1 MFEIVRYTAD
11 KAEEWNKFVAESKNG
26 TFLFDR
32 HYMDYH
38 SDRFQDYSLMFYRD
52 GGLYALLPAN
62 REDNIL
68 WSHRGLTYGGI
79 IMNTESTAARI
90 QQLFRELNDYLRADG
105 FIKVV
110 YKPVPHIFH
119 RIPSE
124 EDIYS
129 LFSVCDAKLIDRS
142 ISSTLILQYPLKWHR
157 DRRYGINKAKA
168 HDVTVDESQDL
179 KGFWEVLTFNLR
191 NKYDSCPVH
200 SLEEIE
206 LLHDRFPQQ
215 IRLFTASKDGKV
227 LGGTVLYITSTVV
240 HTQYISA
247 NLEGKQWRVI
257 DALFDYLLHECD
269 WQQRYFDFGT
279 SNEEDGRILVE
290 PLIYQ
295 KEGFGGRGICYDW
308 YEWTL

>member
-38 SDRFQDYSLMFYRD
+38 SDRFEDYSLMFYRD

-79 IMNTESTAARI
+79 IMNAESTAARI

>member
-38 SDRFQDYSLMFYRD
+38 SDRFEDYSLMFYRD

-79 IMNTESTAARI
+79 IMNAESTVARI

>member
-38 SDRFQDYSLMFYRD
+38 SDRFEDYSLMFYRD

-79 IMNTESTAARI
+79 IMNAESTAARI

-105 FIKVV
+105 FIKVI

>member
-38 SDRFQDYSLMFYRD
+38 SDRFQDYSLMFYRN

-79 IMNTESTAARI
+79 IMNAESTAARI

-179 KGFWEVLTFNLR
+179 RGFWEVLTFNLR

-269 WQQRYFDFGT
+269 WRQRYFDFGT

>member
-11 KAEEWNKFVAESKNG
+11 KAKEWNQFVAESKNG

-79 IMNTESTAARI
+79 IMNAESTAARI

-179 KGFWEVLTFNLR
+179 RGFWEVLTFNLR

-279 SNEEDGRILVE
+279 SNEEDGRILVK

>member
-11 KAEEWNKFVAESKNG
+11 KAKEWNQFVAESKNG

-79 IMNTESTAARI
+79 IMNAESTAARI

-179 KGFWEVLTFNLR
+179 RGFWEVLTFNLR
-191 NKYDSCPVH
+191 NKYDSCPFH

>member
-38 SDRFQDYSLMFYRD
+38 SDRFEDYSLMFYRD

-79 IMNTESTAARI
+79 IMNAESTAARI

-179 KGFWEVLTFNLR
+179 RGFWEVLTFNLK

>member
-11 KAEEWNKFVAESKNG
+11 KEREWNQFVIESKNG
-26 TFLFDR
+26 TFLLDR

-38 SDRFQDYSLMFYRD
+38 SDRFQDYSLMFYRN
-52 GGLYALLPAN
+52 GELYALLPAN
-62 REDNIL
+62 RNNSVL

-79 IMNTESTAARI
+79 IMNEKSTASHI

-105 FIKVV
+105 FKKVI

-124 EDIYS
+124 EDLYS
-129 LFSVCDAKLIDRS
+129 LFSVCDAKLIDRNL
-142 ISSTLILQYPLKWHR
+142 SSTLIMQTPLKWHR
-157 DRRYGINKAKA
+157 DRKYGINKAKA
-168 HDVTVDESQDL
+168 HDVVVGESQGWA
-179 KGFWEVLTFNLR
+179 GFWEVLTYNLR
-191 NKYDSCPVH
+191 TKYDSSPVH
-200 SLEEIE
+200 SLKEIE
-206 LLHDRFPQQ
+206 LLHHRFPKQ
-215 IRLFTASKDGKV
+215 IRLFTASKDGRV
-227 LGGTVLYITSTVV
+227 LGGTVLYITSMVV

-269 WQQRYFDFGT
+269 WHQRYFDFGT

-295 KEGFGGRGICYDW
+295 KEGFGGRGICYER

>member
-38 SDRFQDYSLMFYRD
+38 SDRFEDYSLMFYRD

-79 IMNTESTAARI
+79 IMNAESTAARI

-168 HDVTVDESQDL
+168 HDVTVDESLDL

>member
-38 SDRFQDYSLMFYRD
+38 SDRFQDYSLMFYRN

-79 IMNTESTAARI
+79 IMNAESTAARI

-247 NLEGKQWRVI
+247 NLEGKRWRVI

>member
-11 KAEEWNKFVAESKNG
+11 KAKEWNQFVAESKNG

-38 SDRFQDYSLMFYRD
+38 SDRFQDYSLMFYRNE
-52 GGLYALLPAN
+52 GLYALLPAN

-79 IMNTESTAARI
+79 IMNAESTAARI

>member
-79 IMNTESTAARI
+79 IMNAESTAARI

-179 KGFWEVLTFNLR
+179 RGFWEVLTFNLR

>member
-38 SDRFQDYSLMFYRD
+38 SDRFQDYSLMFYRE

-79 IMNTESTAARI
+79 IMNAESTAARI

-168 HDVTVDESQDL
+168 HGVTVDESMDL
-179 KGFWEVLTFNLR
+179 KGFWEVLTFNLK

>member
-1 MFEIVRYTAD
+1 MFEIVRYTVD
-11 KAEEWNKFVAESKNG
+11 KAKEWNQFVAESKNG

-38 SDRFQDYSLMFYRD
+38 SDRFQDYSLMFYRE

-79 IMNTESTAARI
+79 IMNAESTAARI

-168 HDVTVDESQDL
+168 HGVTVDESMDL
-179 KGFWEVLTFNLR
+179 KGFWEVLTFNLK

>member
-38 SDRFQDYSLMFYRD
+38 SDRFEDYSLMFYRD

-79 IMNTESTAARI
+79 ILNTESTAARI

>member
-1 MFEIVRYTAD
+1 
-11 KAEEWNKFVAESKNG
+11 
-26 TFLFDR
+26 
-32 HYMDYH
+32 
-38 SDRFQDYSLMFYRD
+38 
-52 GGLYALLPAN
+52 
-62 REDNIL
+62 
-68 WSHRGLTYGGI
+68 
-79 IMNTESTAARI
+79 MNAESTAARI

>member
-38 SDRFQDYSLMFYRD
+38 SDRFEDYSLIFYRD
-52 GGLYALLPAN
+52 GVLYALLPAN

-79 IMNTESTAARI
+79 ILNTESTAARI

-168 HDVTVDESQDL
+168 HDVTVDESMDL
-179 KGFWEVLTFNLR
+179 KGFWEVLTFNLK

>member
-38 SDRFQDYSLMFYRD
+38 SDRFQDYSLMFYRN

-79 IMNTESTAARI
+79 IMNAESTAARI

>member
-1 MFEIVRYTAD
+1 
-11 KAEEWNKFVAESKNG
+11 
-26 TFLFDR
+26 
-32 HYMDYH
+32 
-38 SDRFQDYSLMFYRD
+38 
-52 GGLYALLPAN
+52 
-62 REDNIL
+62 
-68 WSHRGLTYGGI
+68 
-79 IMNTESTAARI
+79 MNAGSTAARI

-215 IRLFTASKDGKV
+215 IRLFTASKTGRYLVAQCYTSLQRLSIPNIFQRIWKESSGESLTHFSIICCMNVIGNRDILILEPPMRRMAEYWWNRLSIRRKV
-227 LGGTVLYITSTVV
+227 LVDVVFVTIGTNGRYDQVLGLKTGECS
-240 HTQYISA
+240 
-247 NLEGKQWRVI
+247 LRRG
-257 DALFDYLLHECD
+257 DATCH
-269 WQQRYFDFGT
+269 
-279 SNEEDGRILVE
+279 
-290 PLIYQ
+290 
-295 KEGFGGRGICYDW
+295 
-308 YEWTL
+308 

>member
-38 SDRFQDYSLMFYRD
+38 SDRFEDYSLMFYRD

-79 IMNTESTAARI
+79 IMNAESTAARI
-90 QQLFRELNDYLRADG
+90 QQLFREMNDYLRADG

-308 YEWTL
+308 YEWML

>member
-38 SDRFQDYSLMFYRD
+38 SDRFQDYSLMFYRN

-62 REDNIL
+62 SEDNIL

-79 IMNTESTAARI
+79 IMNAESTAARI
-90 QQLFRELNDYLRADG
+90 QQLFREMNDYLRADG

-308 YEWTL
+308 YEWML

>member
-38 SDRFQDYSLMFYRD
+38 SDRFEDYSLMFYRD

-62 REDNIL
+62 REDNVL

-79 IMNTESTAARI
+79 IMNAESTAARI

-168 HDVTVDESQDL
+168 HDVTVDESLDL

>member
-1 MFEIVRYTAD
+1 MFEIVRYTVD
-11 KAEEWNKFVAESKNG
+11 KAKEWNQFVAESKNG

-79 IMNTESTAARI
+79 IMNAGSTAARI

>member
-11 KAEEWNKFVAESKNG
+11 KAKEWNQFVAESKNG

-38 SDRFQDYSLMFYRD
+38 SDRFQDYSLMFYRE

-79 IMNTESTAARI
+79 IMNAESTAARI

-168 HDVTVDESQDL
+168 HGVTVDESMDL
-179 KGFWEVLTFNLR
+179 KGFWEVLTFNLK

>member
-1 MFEIVRYTAD
+1 MFEIVRYTVD

-38 SDRFQDYSLMFYRD
+38 SDRFQDYSLMFYRN

-62 REDNIL
+62 RENNIL

-79 IMNTESTAARI
+79 IMNAESTAARI

-227 LGGTVLYITSTVV
+227 LGGTVLYITSMVV

>member
-11 KAEEWNKFVAESKNG
+11 KAKEWNQFVAESKNG

-38 SDRFQDYSLMFYRD
+38 SDRFQDYSLMFYRN

-62 REDNIL
+62 RENNIL

-79 IMNTESTAARI
+79 IMNAESTAARI

-179 KGFWEVLTFNLR
+179 KGFWEVLTFNLK

>member
-11 KAEEWNKFVAESKNG
+11 KTEEWNKFVAESKNG

-38 SDRFQDYSLMFYRD
+38 SDRFEDYSLMFYRD

-79 IMNTESTAARI
+79 IMNAESTAARI

>member
-11 KAEEWNKFVAESKNG
+11 RAEEWNKFVAESKNG

-38 SDRFQDYSLMFYRD
+38 SDRFEDYSLMFYRD

-79 IMNTESTAARI
+79 IMNAESTAARI
-90 QQLFRELNDYLRADG
+90 QQLFCELNDYLRADG

-269 WQQRYFDFGT
+269 WRQRYFDFGT

>member
-38 SDRFQDYSLMFYRD
+38 SDRFQDYSLMFYRN

-79 IMNTESTAARI
+79 IMNAESTAARI

-200 SLEEIE
+200 SLEEME